1 MPGTFYRQGGRVS
14 WIMKCG
20 PIVLCPNPQ
29 GYFRRHQPIM
39 SPWKIGSLKESCVT
53 NCPWSSRPSC
63 QAECSAKQQDSTT
76 NICWLALQPGNKLES
91 QRVEPDQWKI
101 IAYSSLNLDMRRP
114 QGASLWKWRNLCN
127 CQQQFCAAVS
137 IHVMICDR
145 IIIIATIINSHRSRI
160 YSLNS
165 HCLYSAIL
173 TTQQAYCPVPLAFR
187 CSLTNLELLPKA
199 EAAFHRDQLPSAWCV
214 TS

>member
-1 MPGTFYRQGGRVS
+1 
-14 WIMKCG
+14 
-20 PIVLCPNPQ
+20 
-29 GYFRRHQPIM
+29 M

-145 IIIIATIINSHRSRI
+145 FN
-160 YSLNS
+160 
-165 HCLYSAIL
+165 
-173 TTQQAYCPVPLAFR
+173 YCPVYFLLFLDSAFLYW
-187 CSLTNLELLPKA
+187 C
-199 EAAFHRDQLPSAWCV
+199 HRAWLSDWLWKWCV
-214 TS
+214 RPWSRVLKEGRCPLGLFSLQWEGQNPDRGCFWILGWREHEKQL